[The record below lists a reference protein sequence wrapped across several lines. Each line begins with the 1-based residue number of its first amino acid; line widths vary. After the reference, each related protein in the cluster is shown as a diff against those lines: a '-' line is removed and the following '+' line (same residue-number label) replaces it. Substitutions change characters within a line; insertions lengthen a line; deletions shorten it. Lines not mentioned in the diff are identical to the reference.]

1 MKKTFTFKKS
11 NNNTF
16 LFPEYTTTF
25 KSPKKNYSEI
35 LDDIIAADVIEDNK
49 YLFKNYN
56 IGTDPIYI
64 SSSLKGDDD
73 FIKATKFLANYKKNK
88 SIYNLP
94 IIFGKMYHLIDGTPI
109 VFYDDELQIG
119 FDVYKYSDFNDYSF
133 LSTISKPKK
142 TLIID
147 IFTKGID
154 NIKINIL

>member
-88 SIYNLP
+88 SKKSMIATQKEVDEMEALNKAWEEKRKGRTYVGGTFSLNE
-94 IIFGKMYHLIDGTPI
+94 FVAGKI
-109 VFYDDELQIG
+109 
-119 FDVYKYSDFNDYSF
+119 
-133 LSTISKPKK
+133 
-142 TLIID
+142 
-147 IFTKGID
+147 
-154 NIKINIL
+154 